1 MGTERKK
8 NEGSGEWREAESFII
23 EENLAAAEG
32 TMGSF
37 SPARASGITGRVG
50 GCGGLGNEEESMGN
64 FLEGSGQRRRCLLCQ
79 VLATKLLLVPRH
91 DRSVVSG
98 TTEMRAEGLSCLCM
112 KKGEG
117 KKNKNPHQAL

>member
-37 SPARASGITGRVG
+37 SPARASGFTGRVG

-64 FLEGSGQRRRCLLCQ
+64 FLKAATPVFLLSGIGNKSAFAS
-79 VLATKLLLVPRH
+79 LA
-91 DRSVVSG
+91 
-98 TTEMRAEGLSCLCM
+98 
-112 KKGEG
+112 
-117 KKNKNPHQAL
+117 